1 MRLSDLSP
9 MRGSRKKKKRVGRG
23 PGSGHG
29 KTSCRGH
36 KGQKSRS
43 GGGTRPGFEGGQMPL
58 HRRLP
63 KRGFRNIFKKQY
75 AIINLKVLNEISDP
89 VITPEVIIE
98 KGFIKSI
105 KDGVKILGVGEIK
118 KPLNVKAHAFSA
130 SAKEKIL
137 KSGGSAEIIKSAKSK
152 T

>member
-9 MRGSRKKKKRVGRG
+9 MRGSRKRKKRVGRG

-63 KRGFRNIFKKQY
+63 KRGFKNIFKKQY

-89 VITPEVIIE
+89 VVTPEVIIE

-152 T
+152 I